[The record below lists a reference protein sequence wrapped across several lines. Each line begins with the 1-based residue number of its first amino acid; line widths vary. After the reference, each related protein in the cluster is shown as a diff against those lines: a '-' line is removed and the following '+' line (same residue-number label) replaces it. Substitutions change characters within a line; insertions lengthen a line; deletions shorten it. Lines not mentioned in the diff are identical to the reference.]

1 MLIGRENG
9 EGSMSL
15 DTQGKVCTSVGGGGI
30 LNVIVISSIRPSFLK
45 DRIFCF
51 YRLCL
56 SVFDNLKENM
66 MKKKLKSYVM
76 PVSIIGCILL
86 MYLFTIIG
94 ITAIPF
100 GNANR
105 ILLHF

>member
-1 MLIGRENG
+1 
-9 EGSMSL
+9 
-15 DTQGKVCTSVGGGGI
+15 
-30 LNVIVISSIRPSFLK
+30 
-45 DRIFCF
+45 
-51 YRLCL
+51 
-56 SVFDNLKENM
+56 